1 MTTAIAPVGGPIGLA
16 ETAYENVRRYF
27 DTETNHR
34 PSEGMYRALED
45 MLRVLEDMA
54 EEECFPSYYLSP
66 LDCGVGKTTA
76 IVEFIKALL
85 ASPDHRHVSVILCVS
100 RLDEIQGLAS
110 KMGLSPADFA
120 AYTADDA
127 CNALGRGKGE
137 AAEARVLFTT
147 QAMIDR
153 RCDGRTF
160 ASAAEFHFRG
170 RTRQVRIWD
179 EAILPGKA
187 ITITKDD
194 IASLYRPLRGV
205 FPALVDT
212 LEGLF
217 QSLSEAPDGATIEVP
232 DLEALHGIDT
242 NQILSVF
249 NSAPDDTQMIVSSLW
264 FMAGKLATAKTDGV
278 YGNTALSFRDTLPY
292 DFMPVLIT
300 DASGRVRT
308 TYQQWAHDRGGL
320 QILRSAPKSYR
331 NLTVNVWQTGGGKS
345 AFARDG
351 SRLVDGIAATI
362 NSKPEED
369 FLVIHHKKD
378 HRFDIEADVST
389 LVTGDKSRVHFLN
402 WGRHQATNDFVNVPN
417 VILAGTLFFRASYYE
432 ALGRLGSAIAPG
444 DKMPERLL
452 EEVIVGEH
460 RHLIL
465 QAVGRGPV
473 RVSVGGDCAP
483 CNGYVIASTRSGIK
497 EALPSIFPQCR
508 VVQWAP
514 VKRPLKGKIKK
525 AVEFVVSHLTAN
537 PSDLLKFT
545 AVRRAIGM
553 NDSANF
559 NSRIRKSP
567 DFKEALAEAGIVEH
581 GAGVRP
587 TGFMCAAAAYGFR
600 AVAA

>member
-1 MTTAIAPVGGPIGLA
+1 
-16 ETAYENVRRYF
+16 
-27 DTETNHR
+27 
-34 PSEGMYRALED
+34 MYSALED

-76 IVEFIKALL
+76 IVEFLKALL

-120 AYTADDA
+120 AYTADEA
-127 CNALGRGKGE
+127 CNALGRGKGD
-137 AAEARVLFTT
+137 ASEARVLFTT

-160 ASAAEFHFRG
+160 AAASEFHYRG

-194 IASLYRPLRGV
+194 IASLYRPLRGA

-242 NQILSVF
+242 NRILSF
-249 NSAPDDTQMIVSSLW
+249 FSSAPDDTQMIVSSLW

-292 DFMPVLIT
+292 DFMPVVIT

-320 QILRSAPKSYR
+320 QILRSAPKGYR
-331 NLTVNVWQTGGGKS
+331 NLTVNVWQTSGGKS

-351 SRLVDGIAATI
+351 SRLAEGIAATI
-362 NSKPEED
+362 NSKPYED
-369 FLVIHHKKD
+369 WLVIHHKKD
-378 HRFDIEADVST
+378 HRFDIEADVSA
-389 LVTGDKSRVHFLN
+389 LVTGDTRRVHFLN
-402 WGRHQATNDFVNVPN
+402 WGRHQATNDFVDVPN
-417 VILAGTLFFRASYYE
+417 VILAGTLFFRASFYE
-432 ALGRLGSAIAPG
+432 AIGRLGSAIPPG
-444 DKMPERLL
+444 VKMPPRLL

-465 QAVGRGPV
+465 QALCRGAV
-473 RVSVGGDCAP
+473 RKSIGGDCAP
-483 CNGYVIASTRSGIK
+483 CNAYVIASTRSGIK

-508 VVQWAP
+508 VVPWQP
-514 VKRPLKGKIKK
+514 VKRALKGKIK
-525 AVEFVVSHLTAN
+525 AAAEYVIQHLEDT
-537 PSDLLKFT
+537 PEGLLKFAT
-545 AVRRAIGM
+545 VREAIGM
-553 NDSANF
+553 GDHRDF
-559 NSRIRKSP
+559 NKRIRKAG
-567 DFKEALAEAGIVEH
+567 DFREALAEAGIVEH
-581 GAGVRP
+581 GEGRRT
-587 TGFMCAAAAYGFR
+587 TGFMKAAASFGFCG
-600 AVAA
+600 AA